1 MNISGWLPF
10 YISELYINFECVT
23 SRRVDRFDSV
33 LPRPDHFQLV
43 LISSPACALIRFCGT
58 ILISMPIGHW
68 MRTIFGLIGRYRY
81 GCCFIRRRIGS
92 WFFHAT
98 NLAFLLPRSACIVSM
113 IYGWLFTR
121 IASSKVPF
129 LTSLRSDRAFQAVRD
144 LDVELALFYSY
155 HLDRFGHSVA
165 ASPAN
170 R

>member
-33 LPRPDHFQLV
+33 LPRPDHFQQV

-68 MRTIFGLIGRYRY
+68 MRTIFGLVWQVSLRMQ
-81 GCCFIRRRIGS
+81 
-92 WFFHAT
+92 FHSPT
-98 NLAFLLPRSACIVSM
+98 HRFMVLSCPNLTFLLPRSACIVSNVSRM
-113 IYGWLFTR
+113 KFTR

-129 LTSLRSDRAFQAVRD
+129 LTISEADRAFQAVRLFD
-144 LDVELALFYSY
+144 LELAHFNSY
-155 HLDRFGHSVA
+155 HLDRFGYSAA

-170 R
+170 